1 MPLPEHRVLE
11 HNRNQDNGEPSAPP
25 IGVELPS
32 AIRGDLLD
40 PALWQDGLAKYARGT
55 NLAVALADAAGRLIG
70 STINPRPTWSLL
82 HAKTPPIS
90 PPSEGAAAGVGCPF
104 SLAPL
109 SPCNCVA
116 DALARGGFV
125 VARDRTGLVHFAVP
139 LVLGEH
145 PLGALVAG
153 QVFDQYPEQ
162 LPLEQV
168 ARQLGLSP
176 AQAWQ
181 AARLEHPVRR
191 ATLEVYADLLATL
204 GQTFLQT
211 RYHTILAAE
220 RRGQERTAEANEA
233 RARLLKQVLSAREE
247 EQRRIARDLHDGIGQ
262 SLTSLLLGLRVAAE
276 VPTFEEARA
285 RLGELRGITAAL
297 LDDVRR
303 LAWGLRPSVLDD
315 LGLAAALERYAA
327 DYTQAHGIA
336 VDVVAP
342 DLALAR
348 LPAEVETAL
357 YRIAQEALANVLKH
371 AAAKAVSLVVRR
383 ELGGS
388 SGVHLTVEDDGRGFD
403 NDALLQAPGT
413 GKGLGLVDIRER
425 AALLN
430 GSVTLESRPGSGT
443 TVHVYIPLKEENHGE
458 DSRPDR

>member
-1 MPLPEHRVLE
+1 MPLAEHQVLA
-11 HNRNQDNGEPSAPP
+11 HNRDQDNGEPSAQPL
-25 IGVELPS
+25 GVELSPD
-32 AIRGDLLD
+32 IRADLLD
-40 PALWQDGLAKYARGT
+40 PALWQDGLATYARGT
-55 NLAVALADAAGRLIG
+55 NLAVALADAAGRLLG
-70 STINPRPTWSLL
+70 SAINPRPTWSLL
-82 HAKTPPIS
+82 HAKTPPHS
-90 PPSEGAAAGVGCPF
+90 PPSSEGAAGGVGCPF
-104 SLAPL
+104 SLEPL
-109 SPCNCVA
+109 KPCNCVA

-153 QVFDQYPEQ
+153 QVFDHYAEQ

-176 AQAWQ
+176 APAWQ
-181 AARLEHPVRR
+181 AARLEHPVKR

-204 GQTFLQT
+204 GRTFLQT
-211 RYHTILAAE
+211 RYHTIMAAE
-220 RRGQERTAEANEA
+220 RRGRERTAEANEG
-233 RARLLKQVLSAREE
+233 RARLLKQVMSAREE

-262 SLTSLLLGLRVAAE
+262 SLTSLLLGLRAAAD
-276 VPTFEEARA
+276 VPTLEEARA
-285 RLGELRGITAAL
+285 RLGELRGITSSL
-297 LDDVRR
+297 LDEVRR
-303 LAWGLRPSVLDD
+303 LAWGLRPIVLDD
-315 LGLAAALERYAA
+315 LGLAAVLERYAA
-327 DYTQAHGIA
+327 EYTQAHGIA
-336 VDVVAP
+336 VDMYAP

-357 YRIAQEALANVLKH
+357 YRIAQETLTNVLKH

-383 ELGGS
+383 ES
-388 SGVHLTVEDDGRGFD
+388 SGVHLTVEDDGRGFY
-403 NDALLQAPGT
+403 NDAQLQAPGV
-413 GKGLGLVDIRER
+413 GKGLGLLDIRER

-443 TVHVYIPLKEENHGE
+443 TVHVCIPLREENHGE